1 MSESFFVC
9 LFKFYSNPGSL
20 SSLVLEFVFVLI
32 VIILGVII
40 NLRFRNKLLEEKKQK
55 PIGRRGNVIAPVIEL
70 FCILQ
75 MIFWPFDL
83 LLIWEV
89 TNEIIP
95 VDFIHPYVCQ
105 ILLLTLKCGRV
116 CIAYNSL
123 FVALIRY
130 IHIVHD
136 KIANQ
141 WNYENESRRFKFASI
156 LVPLAMETVGCFFYE
171 FNDYT
176 LQEKIRKCVGF
187 PERTNAN
194 TSMIEVLPG
203 LPVNWTMNYL
213 PFSLITALSFIYISI
228 QVIVAMNIIEAYLY
242 VQIFK
247 TMKRY
252 QIASIYYLII
262 DISY

>member
-1 MSESFFVC
+1 MSENFFVC
-9 LFKFYSNPGSL
+9 LFKFYSNPGSML
-20 SSLVLEFVFVLI
+20 SSVLEFIFVLI
-32 VIILGVII
+32 VIFFGIMI
-40 NLRFRNKLLEEKKQK
+40 NLMFRNKLLEEKKQR
-55 PIGRRGNVIAPVIEL
+55 PIGRRGNVIAPVMEL
-70 FCILQ
+70 FCIIQ

-83 LLIWEV
+83 LLIWEG
-89 TNEIIP
+89 TNEIVPI
-95 VDFIHPYVCQ
+95 DFIHPYVCQ

-176 LQEKIRKCVGF
+176 LHEKIRKCVGF
-187 PERTNAN
+187 SEHTNAN
-194 TSMIEVLPG
+194 TSMKEVLPG

-213 PFSLITALSFIYISI
+213 PFSLITTLSFIYISI
-228 QVIVAMNIIEAYLY
+228 QVIVAMNIIEAYFY

-252 QIASIYYLII
+252 QIASQ
-262 DISY
+262 S

>member
-1 MSESFFVC
+1 MNFQISRSSTTMSENFFVC
-9 LFKFYSNPGSL
+9 IFKFYSNPGSL
-20 SSLVLEFVFVLI
+20 SSSILELIFVLV
-32 VIILGVII
+32 VIISGVLV
-40 NLRFRNKLLEEKKQK
+40 NLRFRNKLLDEKKQK
-55 PIGRRGNVIAPVIEL
+55 PIGRRGNVIAPVMEL

-136 KIANQ
+136 KMANQ
-141 WNYENESRRFKFASI
+141 WNYDKESRRFKLASI
-156 LVPLAMETVGCFFYE
+156 FVPLAMETVGHFFYC
-171 FNDYT
+171 FDDYT
-176 LQEKIRKCVGF
+176 LHEKIRKC
-187 PERTNAN
+187 A
-194 TSMIEVLPG
+194 S
-203 LPVNWTMNYL
+203 
-213 PFSLITALSFIYISI
+213 FS
-228 QVIVAMNIIEAYLY
+228 
-242 VQIFK
+242 
-247 TMKRY
+247 
-252 QIASIYYLII
+252 
-262 DISY
+262 